1 MCLRLSRKET
11 QRTRPWWSNRS
22 RSWRSHLIKNY
33 FYFHKKIPTFSLL
46 YRMKPWHQATS
57 TLTTAHHWMTSH
69 PGAILEL
76 WKISPTFLV
85 QFHILQILIQIW
97 SYSEVFQKGLK
108 NYQSQGTFICQSH
121 ETATLL
127 VSFEGKLVSSCV
139 TSVRGFGFAQIR
151 IMGGFL
157 DRNPGGKIRESVTFS
172 IIIKISSQRIAQMKG
187 PDDSTKIK

>member
-1 MCLRLSRKET
+1 M
-11 QRTRPWWSNRS
+11 
-22 RSWRSHLIKNY
+22 
-33 FYFHKKIPTFSLL
+33 
-46 YRMKPWHQATS
+46 
-57 TLTTAHHWMTSH
+57 
-69 PGAILEL
+69 
-76 WKISPTFLV
+76 
-85 QFHILQILIQIW
+85 
-97 SYSEVFQKGLK
+97 FQKGLK
-108 NYQSQGTFICQSH
+108 NYQSQGTFTCQSH

-187 PDDSTKIK
+187 PDDSTKIKYKLDSQRIAQMIGPEDSTNNFENYLLRG

>member
-1 MCLRLSRKET
+1 M
-11 QRTRPWWSNRS
+11 
-22 RSWRSHLIKNY
+22 
-33 FYFHKKIPTFSLL
+33 
-46 YRMKPWHQATS
+46 
-57 TLTTAHHWMTSH
+57 
-69 PGAILEL
+69 
-76 WKISPTFLV
+76 
-85 QFHILQILIQIW
+85 
-97 SYSEVFQKGLK
+97 FQKGLK

-172 IIIKISSQRIAQMKG
+172 IIIKISSQRIAQRIAQMIG
-187 PDDSTKIK
+187 PDDSTKHNKKYIFSEDCSDDRSRG